1 MSVVYSIMPG
11 NSCIIYTSIFFHDS
25 SQMKLEFEKKKDN
38 FKGHYEIR
46 YDLFNDKS
54 LENLEDLLIYL
65 NSHKVDYIF
74 TFRSSDKNEIEKV
87 YGTALK
93 FSPPIIDIDI
103 KSFIFNRNIFNNS
116 KLMISFHG
124 DNNDD
129 VPALLKYMSKFN
141 PDIYKIALAYT
152 DIEKFLKDLN
162 YLYAYRKKNG
172 IKLAYIPMG
181 SENSFLRVISAYLVS
196 DYSYASYTQPT
207 APGQISQEQFQAVLE
222 MFRPDIPV

>member
-1 MSVVYSIMPG
+1 
-11 NSCIIYTSIFFHDS
+11 
-25 SQMKLEFEKKKDN
+25 
-38 FKGHYEIR
+38 
-46 YDLFNDKS
+46 
-54 LENLEDLLIYL
+54 
-65 NSHKVDYIF
+65 
-74 TFRSSDKNEIEKV
+74 
-87 YGTALK
+87 
-93 FSPPIIDIDI
+93 
-103 KSFIFNRNIFNNS
+103 
-116 KLMISFHG
+116 MISFHG

-129 VPALLKYMSKFN
+129 VPALLEDMSKFN